1 MFAEKIK
8 PDRSIEYLQSINHE
22 QDTDKQLAGSVFSV
36 PAVKRGLPQFKCL
49 AHQMHN
55 DSRDKIPMRPHIL
68 IAFTI
73 LSVFLMK
80 PCEAAIR
87 IENDLGGPLGNYI
100 LRYSNVGQ
108 SGERVIIDG
117 RCYSA
122 CTTVIGLVP
131 PKSICVTPRAK
142 LGFHAALIR
151 NHWGRLIVDPDATP
165 LMFNMFPRPIR
176 DWIAFNGGLNA
187 RMIYIGSRYLAKLY
201 AWCR

>member
-1 MFAEKIK
+1 
-8 PDRSIEYLQSINHE
+8 
-22 QDTDKQLAGSVFSV
+22 
-36 PAVKRGLPQFKCL
+36 
-49 AHQMHN
+49 
-55 DSRDKIPMRPHIL
+55 MRLRIL
-68 IAFTI
+68 IATAI
-73 LSVFLMK
+73 IATLLAN
-80 PCEAAIR
+80 PCQAAIR
-87 IENDLGGPLGNYI
+87 IEDDLGGPLGDYI

-108 SGERVIIDG
+108 SGEKVIIDG

-131 PKSICVTPRAK
+131 PKSICVTPRAQ

-151 NHWGRLIVDPDATP
+151 NLWGRLIVDPDATL

-201 AWCR
+201 AWCC